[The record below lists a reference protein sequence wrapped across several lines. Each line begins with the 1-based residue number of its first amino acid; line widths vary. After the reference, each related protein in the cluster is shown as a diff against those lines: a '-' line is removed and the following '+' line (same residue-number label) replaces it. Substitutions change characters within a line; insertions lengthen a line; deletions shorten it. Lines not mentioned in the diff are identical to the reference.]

1 MKRIATFR
9 DYLGELTVTYKRTE
23 KFIKKIG
30 SSQDAAEF
38 MRPYFEQCM
47 DHQEEFKV
55 LHLNNSNQVVNIHHV
70 SSGSDVGTVV
80 DVKAVVRNILHINTK
95 SAILIHNHPSGG
107 TKFSQS
113 DIDLTRK
120 IKEACLLFDI
130 VVLDSLIITR
140 ETYRSMADEGVI

>member
-38 MRPYFEQCM
+38 MRPYYEQCM
-47 DHQEEFKV
+47 DNQEEFKV

-80 DVKAVVRNILHINTK
+80 DVKAVLRNILHINTK
-95 SAILIHNHPSGG
+95 VAILIHYA
-107 TKFSQS
+107 
-113 DIDLTRK
+113 
-120 IKEACLLFDI
+120 E
-130 VVLDSLIITR
+130 
-140 ETYRSMADEGVI
+140 